1 MLLKLPSVIIDRQLW
16 FSRQRFIQNNP
27 IDFRSIQ
34 IKYKGK
40 KNIFIM
46 FWIKYASYIN
56 IDFFK
61 FGQKMGHRVICIAV
75 YDTSS
80 ASHRYK
86 VIRK

>member
-1 MLLKLPSVIIDRQLW
+1 MLLKLPSVIIDRQYW

-46 FWIKYASYIN
+46 F
-56 IDFFK
+56 
-61 FGQKMGHRVICIAV
+61 
-75 YDTSS
+75 
-80 ASHRYK
+80 
-86 VIRK
+86 